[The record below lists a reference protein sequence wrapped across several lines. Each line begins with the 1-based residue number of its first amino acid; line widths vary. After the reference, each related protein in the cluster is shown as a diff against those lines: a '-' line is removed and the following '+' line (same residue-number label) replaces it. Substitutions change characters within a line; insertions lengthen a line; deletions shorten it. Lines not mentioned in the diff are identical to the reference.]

1 MVRTIALSEDV
12 YRRLRELKDLMNVG
26 YSDLIDM
33 LIEAYRKYRVEELKR
48 LCSELRIEE
57 GEVERVFE
65 VYRRLRG
72 RGWW

>member
-12 YRRLRELKDLMNVG
+12 YRRLRELKELLGVG
-26 YSDLIDM
+26 YSDLVGM
-33 LIEAYRKYRVEELKR
+33 LIEVYRRYRVEELKR
-48 LCSELRIEE
+48 LCNELRIDE